1 MHFLG
6 VNILKNKILIKLSIF
21 VTHVFQILE
30 LIVKWLKHDWDKR
43 RTHAPSLLKQV
54 RLGLVPKES
63 ITELM
68 DSTILAIPE
77 CKKLFQEVMKG
88 LESQGQ
94 LSLKTSN
101 LFKSRGAITVSK
113 LP

>member
-1 MHFLG
+1 MYQL
-6 VNILKNKILIKLSIF
+6 F
-21 VTHVFQILE
+21 VTCVLQILE
-30 LIVKWLKHDWDKR
+30 LIVKWLKHDWDNR

-63 ITELM
+63 LTELM
-68 DSTILAIPE
+68 DSAILTIPE

-94 LSLKTSN
+94 LGLKTAY

-113 LP
+113 VP